1 MEPLNELV
9 GQAYAQAL
17 LTIAR
22 VDREVSPEESS
33 RVRELVASRSPVQ
46 VDFEA
51 SFFEKMTPEGL
62 AKVVREDG
70 KVDGRELGKQ
80 LIADGVTLATTDGDL
95 NSVEAHSILRFARA
109 LGCNDIEIRGVTNEL
124 DEFLNR

>member
-1 MEPLNELV
+1 MDPLNEQL

-33 RVRELVASRSPVQ
+33 RVRELVAMRSPVA

-62 AKVVREDG
+62 VKVVREAAA
-70 KVDGRELGKQ
+70 DGREVGKM
-80 LIADGVTLATTDGDL
+80 LLADGVKLATTDGDL

-109 LGCNDIEIRGVTNEL
+109 LGCSDVDIGGVTNEL